1 MSQSVSKLR
10 KIRKLTSQPPSEYVL
25 ASSQAIERPCFTIRV
40 KTEVLNKFG
49 DREFLCINK

>member
-25 ASSQAIERPCFTIRV
+25 ASSQAIERPCFTIRI

-49 DREFLCINK
+49 DRQFLCINK